1 MPAHIVLFALD
12 DLRARY
18 GALVPDGADPRHD
31 TTPFRAFR
39 AALLDALAARARGQ
53 AELAMWWEGGYNGY
67 ALAVALEPTDAVPD
81 FEDAAAR
88 DCPIDGA
95 RLAPPRRDAYPLG
108 RVGPGWSEVTG
119 DADGTAVEAPFGAA
133 TGHFGAPGMR
143 RIS

>member
-18 GALVPDGADPRHD
+18 GALVPAGADPRHD

-67 ALAVALEPTDAVPD
+67 ALAVALEPAAAVPG
-81 FEDAAAR
+81 FEDAAACA
-88 DCPIDGA
+88 CPIDGA
-95 RLAPPRRDAYPLG
+95 RLAPPRHDACPLG

-119 DADGTAVEAPFGAA
+119 DASGATVEAPFGAA